1 MPCGRLL
8 PDISVALVDERGMT
22 SPSGEIGELIVRSR
36 HLALGYWQDGHLQ
49 REILENAAS
58 SFMKSGDLLR
68 LRDDGLA
75 ELVGRTSRLVK
86 IRGQR
91 VDPGEIES
99 VVRGSEEV
107 AEAAVLCVP
116 KMAMRSASMFSWFHA
131 TRRRRRGSTISGQ

>member
-1 MPCGRLL
+1 LFQWFIPRHWSGDGSRVPCGRLL
-8 PDISVALVDERGMT
+8 PDVSVALVDERGMT

-58 SFMKSGDLLR
+58 LSFLKTGGLLR

-99 VVRGSEEV
+99 VARASDQVV
-107 AEAAVLCVP
+107 EAAVIV
-116 KMAMRSASMFSWFHA
+116 
-131 TRRRRRGSTISGQ
+131 GSGIMNVNFGGAH

>member
-1 MPCGRLL
+1 MPMTDLCCSAQPEPLRESGIFSPPCSMARRL
-8 PDISVALVDERGMT
+8 R
-22 SPSGEIGELIVRSR
+22 SPNPAGLDSTGSCAHELIVRSR

-91 VDPGEIES
+91 VDPGE
-99 VVRGSEEV
+99 
-107 AEAAVLCVP
+107 
-116 KMAMRSASMFSWFHA
+116 
-131 TRRRRRGSTISGQ
+131 